1 MTLQEIYLDLI
12 ILQYSDKPK
21 ARATI
26 EALLKDKLLTAEQVL
41 EFNNAFDLDQAVG
54 NQLDILGRII
64 GLSRTVPDVVPK
76 IYLGFDDNTNSRTF
90 NSAPMLDSTQSI
102 YTDLELNDPDYRK
115 FLKAKI
121 SKNFSSN
128 TLSSDEKVSTNEA
141 LNFLFDGQAYAID
154 NNNMTMTV
162 LVEDTFNLE
171 GLSSINALD
180 LIPRPATVDTSYKTI
195 GDNTFGF
202 HDNPNAST
210 FNSGIMAQYINV

>member
-54 NQLDILGRII
+54 ILGRII

-76 IYLGFDDNTNSRTF
+76 IYFGFDDNTNSRTF

-102 YTDLELNDPDYRK
+102 YTDLELNDSDYRK

-154 NNNMTMTV
+154 NKNMTMTV
-162 LVEDTFNLE
+162 LVEDTFDTE

-180 LIPRPATVDTSYKTI
+180 LVPRPATVDISYKTI

-202 HDNPNAST
+202 ADNPNAST